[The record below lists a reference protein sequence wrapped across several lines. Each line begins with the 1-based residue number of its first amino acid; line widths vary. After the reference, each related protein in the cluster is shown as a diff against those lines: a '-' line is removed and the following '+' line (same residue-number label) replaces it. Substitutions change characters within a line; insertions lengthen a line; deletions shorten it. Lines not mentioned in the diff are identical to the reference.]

1 MTLNDKMEPMQT
13 SAETDEQVSSRR
25 KQPDPSF
32 LLRAANEQ
40 PRDLLIERYR
50 RTLGLAGE
58 PLPVYGSAS
67 QRPEYWQHPLA
78 AGRSK
83 RPPFMDKT
91 ASARNQ
97 APTRGAKQRLS
108 PPSGQG
114 KYYATAM
121 VLAVV
126 LGGAAGY
133 AASHFD
139 TIKSQLGA
147 AYLAMMPVQENVP
160 PTMAAENDTS
170 PPTDIVKKT
179 IAMATLE
186 VSDVAGRVNS
196 LIPLA
201 LKATPAE
208 EKQDLLL
215 KLSGLPDKA
224 YLTAG
229 RRDANKDWA
238 LTLKDLADVKV
249 MVPAI
254 GTPKIDIS
262 VAAVE
267 RQTGELAA
275 PVKIM
280 TIALAD
286 ATVEPASAPPPLPTT
301 RWHRH

>member
-1 MTLNDKMEPMQT
+1 
-13 SAETDEQVSSRR
+13 
-25 KQPDPSF
+25 
-32 LLRAANEQ
+32 
-40 PRDLLIERYR
+40 
-50 RTLGLAGE
+50 
-58 PLPVYGSAS
+58 
-67 QRPEYWQHPLA
+67 
-78 AGRSK
+78 
-83 RPPFMDKT
+83 
-91 ASARNQ
+91 
-97 APTRGAKQRLS
+97 
-108 PPSGQG
+108 
-114 KYYATAM
+114 M

-275 PVKIM
+275 PVKTM

-286 ATVEPASAPPPLPTT
+286 ATVEPASAPPPLQTAAPAKDLQATEASPIPRPDST
-301 RWHRH
+301 GLVLTAKDQAVENVANGEALLKSGDVEAARQQFAKAWTGGAAEAALGMARTYDPLVYAELSITGSTPDRAQAIAWYERAAAAGQEKAMLAIVRLRVKP